1 MGYFWKYVDYISIRC
16 QTKLVEGKLQ
26 SLHFIKSLKHHMT
39 SFFKRL
45 FILLVVNALKKMG
58 PTHLLEDLH
67 LKSYRKIS
75 TKIKISQVMKISLV
89 GRKKKIHMQNMA
101 TMLLIM
107 KKIQKKQEFMQ
118 KDIKRIKIIA
128 GQQFT

>member
-1 MGYFWKYVDYISIRC
+1 MINQFAID
-16 QTKLVEGKLQ
+16 
-26 SLHFIKSLKHHMT
+26 
-39 SFFKRL
+39 RL
-45 FILLVVNALKKMG
+45 FILLAVNALKKMNT
-58 PTHLLEDLH
+58 THLLEDLH
-67 LKSYRKIS
+67 LKSYLKIS

-118 KDIKRIKIIA
+118 KDIKRIKNNIR
-128 GQQFT
+128 